1 MPGPL
6 PPPVPPPAHRAP
18 RHGIWF
24 ALLCVLLLGVF
35 LLRTGSG
42 AADTA
47 AKAGASDGPP
57 RPAASAARADPVARM
72 PAVAPLPHSPPR
84 RIAVPALRVSAPVTA
99 VHLASDGSI
108 EAPPV
113 DDGNLAGWYADAA
126 SPGGRGTSVVVGHVD
141 TRSGPAVFYRLGSL
155 TPGSLVEV
163 LRADGRTALFTVHA
177 VEAFPRDDFPADR
190 VYRDGPGAEL
200 RLITCGGRYSAGAGY
215 EENVVVSAR
224 LTGVR

>member
-6 PPPVPPPAHRAP
+6 PPPVPPPAHQPP

-42 AADTA
+42 AVDTT
-47 AKAGASDGPP
+47 AGATASDGPP
-57 RPAASAARADPVARM
+57 RPAASAARAAPVAAA
-72 PAVAPLPHSPPR
+72 PALAPLPHSPPR
-84 RIAVPALRVSAPVTA
+84 RIAIPALRVAAPVTA
-99 VHLASDGSI
+99 VDLTSDGSI

-113 DDGNLAGWYADAA
+113 DDDNLAGWYSGAA

-141 TRSGPAVFYRLGSL
+141 TESGPAVFYRLGSL
-155 TPGSLVEV
+155 TPGSRVEV
-163 LRADGRTALFTVHA
+163 LRADGRTAVFTVHA
-177 VEAFPRDDFPADR
+177 VEAFPRSDFPADR

-200 RLITCGGRYSAGAGY
+200 RLITCGGRYSAGTGY
-215 EENVVVSAR
+215 AENVVVSAR
-224 LTGVR
+224 LTEVR